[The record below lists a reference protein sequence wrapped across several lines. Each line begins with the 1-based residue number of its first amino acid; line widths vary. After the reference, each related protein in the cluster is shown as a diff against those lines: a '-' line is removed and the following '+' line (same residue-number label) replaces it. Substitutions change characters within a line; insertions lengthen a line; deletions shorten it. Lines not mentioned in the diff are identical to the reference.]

1 MEPVGFVSDVT
12 CDRWVFN
19 AIPSSRSP
27 SNRKPC
33 IRTLPSSTSS
43 SSSPGSNTC
52 LNRNRP
58 CPGDHLFDLGWCNG
72 KKFWESFQRNVRKY
86 MECFRLV
93 EAGSKDARRV
103 QPMKPAGNV
112 GYCSERNTEEH
123 NENLKALILHC
134 KNS

>member
-1 MEPVGFVSDVT
+1 
-12 CDRWVFN
+12 
-19 AIPSSRSP
+19 
-27 SNRKPC
+27 
-33 IRTLPSSTSS
+33 
-43 SSSPGSNTC
+43 
-52 LNRNRP
+52 
-58 CPGDHLFDLGWCNG
+58 
-72 KKFWESFQRNVRKY
+72 

-93 EAGSKDARRV
+93 EAGPKDARRL